1 MKKLEGVYTTKRKDG
16 SIYHRASITHLNKH
30 ISLGSYD
37 TNELAHSA
45 YVFARELLTSS
56 TEQVTDYMD
65 SCILP
70 FTKWVVLLNYRDN
83 QLYFHTPIYLK
94 ESYFLYY
101 LSPTTIL
108 TFDRDDLFYYA
119 KRTIM
124 QRKRHLFVADYGMQV
139 NILNR
144 YGIRSYSVC
153 GRDYRFIN
161 DDVYDFRY
169 SNIEIINPY
178 MGVQR
183 VIKNEQIKYKTTI
196 HLRSNYVVGYYE
208 TQSEAAIAY
217 NKAVD
222 QLRQNGFIKEFITNY
237 IEDISPREYAEIYS
251 KISISKRLPTFSCNQ
266 SK

>member
-16 SIYHRASITHLNKH
+16 SIYHRSSITHLNKH
-30 ISLGSYD
+30 ISLGSYE
-37 TNELAHSA
+37 TEELAHSA
-45 YVFARELLTSS
+45 YVFAGQILSNS
-56 TEQVTDYMD
+56 TEVVSDYND

-108 TFDRDDLFYYA
+108 KFDRDDLFYYA

-124 QRKRHLFVADYGMQV
+124 QRKQHLFVADYGMQV

-144 YGIRSYSVC
+144 YGIRSYSVR

-161 DDVYDFRY
+161 EDEYDFRY
-169 SNIEIINPY
+169 SNIEVINPY
-178 MGVQR
+178 MGVQQ
-183 VIKNEQIKYKTTI
+183 VVKKQKIQYKTVI

-208 TQSEAAIAY
+208 TQNEAAIAY
-217 NKAVD
+217 NKAAD
-222 QLRQNGFIKEFITNY
+222 QLRQNGFSKDFITNY

-251 KISISKRLPTFSCNQ
+251 SITISSRLPISSCNQ
-266 SK
+266 